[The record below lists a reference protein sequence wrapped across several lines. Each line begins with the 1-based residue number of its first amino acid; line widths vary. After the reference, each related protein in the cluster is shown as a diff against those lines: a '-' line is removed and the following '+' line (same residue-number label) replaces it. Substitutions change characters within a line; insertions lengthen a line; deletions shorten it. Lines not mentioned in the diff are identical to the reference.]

1 MSDLRQHMPAP
12 APLEFHIQ
20 DLGAEIHAETR
31 AAREAHYRSPWV
43 WRALVFGATFVG
55 TGLLLTLLH
64 GFFAQ
69 NGLDSL
75 EVVLLVIIGGTFAWI
90 ALNVASVAAAVLRRV
105 GRGSTPRLRRDGAPL
120 HTALLVPIY
129 NESPQDVFGN
139 AAAMLADLSRRRSDN
154 RFSLFILSDTRGEDI
169 AEQEWRAFEWLRSV
183 APDGV
188 AVHYR
193 RRPDNVDK
201 KTGNLSQWIRNWG
214 AAYDAMLVLDADSLM
229 SGRAILDLTNAL
241 RSDPQAGL
249 IQSFPSLIGAESLF
263 GRVQQFSSA
272 TYGWL
277 LAEGLALWTQN
288 EANYWGHNAIMR
300 TRAFAESAG
309 LPYLTNWR
317 GHQQMILSHDFV
329 EAGLLR
335 RAGWAVRFLP
345 VRGSFEETPA
355 TLVDYII
362 RDRRWCQGNMQH
374 LRLLATRGFHPI
386 SRLHLFFGALG
397 YLMSPAWL
405 FLLVVWS
412 AHGLTEMVPAGYFS
426 ELNPLYPLWPHMNT
440 TQAISFL
447 LFMYGI
453 LLLPK
458 LAATAM
464 IAAAPRLRR
473 RFGGG
478 RALAGGVALE
488 IIASVLYA
496 PIMMVQQSL
505 AVGRI
510 MIGRPVTWS
519 PQRRE
524 ARAIP
529 VLALLRFHW
538 IETALGALMIV
549 GLWSGVVSMW
559 LLPIALSLTLAVPLS
574 MLSACDISRMRLRS
588 GRLETPQSLFVP
600 PIWAR
605 AQEARAEV
613 QRQLE
618 DPGSLAAE

>member
-1 MSDLRQHMPAP
+1 MSDPRQHMPPP
-12 APLEFHIQ
+12 APLDLRIQ
-20 DLGAEIHAETR
+20 DLHAAIHAETR
-31 AAREAHYRSPWV
+31 AAREAHYRSPWT
-43 WRALVFGATFVG
+43 WRVLVFGATFAG
-55 TGLLLTLLH
+55 TALLLTLLR

-69 NGLDSL
+69 NGMDPL

-90 ALNVASVAAAVLRRV
+90 ALNVASVAAAILRRV
-105 GRGSTPRLRRDGAPL
+105 GRGEPARPRKAGDPL

-139 AAAMLADLSRRRSDN
+139 AAAMLADLSRLKSDN
-154 RFSLFILSDTRGEDI
+154 RFSLFILSDTRGDDI
-169 AEQEWRAFEWLRSV
+169 AAQEWRAFQWLQSV
-183 APDGV
+183 APSGV
-188 AVHYR
+188 QVHYR

-201 KTGNLSQWIRNWG
+201 KTGNLAQWIRGWG

-229 SGRAILDLTNAL
+229 SGRAIMDLTNAL

-249 IQSFPSLIGAESLF
+249 IQSFPSLIGAESFF

-277 LAEGLALWTQN
+277 LAEGLSLWTQN

-309 LPYLTNWR
+309 LPYLTTWR
-317 GHQQMILSHDFV
+317 GQQQMILSHDFV

-412 AHGLTEMVPAGYFS
+412 ALGLTEMVPEGYFS
-426 ELNPLYPLWPHMNT
+426 ERNPLYPLWPQMNT
-440 TQAISFL
+440 TQAVSFL

-464 IAAAPRLRR
+464 IAAAPRVRR

-488 IIASVLYA
+488 IVASVLYA

-505 AVGRI
+505 AVARI
-510 MIGRPVTWS
+510 LIGRPVSWA

-524 ARAIP
+524 ARRIP
-529 VLALLRFHW
+529 VAALLRFHW
-538 IETALGALMIV
+538 IETVLGLLLVA
-549 GLWSGVVSMW
+549 GLWGGVVSLW
-559 LLPIALSLTLAVPLS
+559 LLPIAFSLALAVPLS
-574 MLSACDISRMRLRS
+574 MLSACDISRVRLRF

-618 DPGSLAAE
+618 DTGSVAAE